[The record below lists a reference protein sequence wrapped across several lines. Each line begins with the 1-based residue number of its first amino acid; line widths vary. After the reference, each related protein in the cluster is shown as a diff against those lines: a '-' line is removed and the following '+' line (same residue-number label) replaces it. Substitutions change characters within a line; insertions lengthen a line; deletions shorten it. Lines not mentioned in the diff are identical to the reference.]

1 VAKKKTHVAA
11 AKPQKEARGETVL
24 FSSDDLWVR
33 VDAERGQIGIS
44 DFCQEKIGEVLGIE
58 LPDVG
63 DSVEIG
69 ESFGQLESVR
79 TLLELISP
87 VSGTVVAVNGEL
99 DDHPSLANEDPY
111 RDGWLI
117 EVDLDDESELDEL
130 IGIDEYEDRRAKER
144 N

>member
-1 VAKKKTHVAA
+1 MAKKKTHITA

-44 DFCQEKIGEVLGIE
+44 DFCQEKLGEVLSFE
-58 LPDVG
+58 LPEVG
-63 DSVEIG
+63 DAVEVG
-69 ESFGQLESVR
+69 EPFGQLESVR

-111 RDGWLI
+111 RDGWMI
-117 EVDLDDESELDEL
+117 EVELDDETELDEL
-130 IGIDEYEDRRAKER
+130 IGIDEYEERRAK
-144 N
+144 

>member
-1 VAKKKTHVAA
+1 VAKKKAQVTA
-11 AKPQKEARGETVL
+11 AKPQKESRGETVL

-58 LPDVG
+58 LPEVG

-69 ESFGQLESVR
+69 EPFGQLESVR

>member
-1 VAKKKTHVAA
+1 MAKKKTHVAA
-11 AKPQKEARGETVL
+11 AKPQKESRGETVL

-58 LPDVG
+58 LPEVG

-117 EVDLDDESELDEL
+117 EVDLDDESQLDEL

>member
-1 VAKKKTHVAA
+1 VAKKKTQVTA
-11 AKPQKEARGETVL
+11 AKPQQESRGDTVL
-24 FSSDDLWVR
+24 FSTDDLWVR

-44 DFCQEKIGEVLGIE
+44 DFCQEKIGEVLGLE

-69 ESFGQLESVR
+69 EPFGQLESVR
-79 TLLELISP
+79 TLLELMSP
-87 VSGTVVAVNGEL
+87 VTGTVTAVNGEL

-111 RDGWLI
+111 GDGWLI
-117 EVDLDDESELDEL
+117 EVELDDESELDAL
-130 IGIDEYEDRRAKER
+130 IGIDEYEDRRGKER

>member
-1 VAKKKTHVAA
+1 MAKKKTHVAA
-11 AKPQKEARGETVL
+11 ATPQKESRGETVL

-44 DFCQEKIGEVLGIE
+44 DFCQEKLGEVLGIE
-58 LPDVG
+58 LPEVG

-69 ESFGQLESVR
+69 EPFGQLESVR

-87 VSGTVVAVNGEL
+87 VTGTVVAVNGEL

-117 EVDLDDESELDEL
+117 EVELDDESELDAL

>member
-1 VAKKKTHVAA
+1 MAKKKTHVAA
-11 AKPQKEARGETVL
+11 AKPQKEPRGDTVL
-24 FSSDDLWVR
+24 FSSDDMWVR

-58 LPDVG
+58 LPEVG

-87 VSGTVVAVNGEL
+87 VTGTVVAVNGEL

-117 EVDLDDESELDEL
+117 EVELEDENELDEL

>member
-1 VAKKKTHVAA
+1 VAKKKTHVVA
-11 AKPQKEARGETVL
+11 AKPQSEPRGDTVL
-24 FSSDDLWVR
+24 FSTDDMWVR

-58 LPDVG
+58 LPEVG

-87 VSGTVVAVNGEL
+87 VTGTVVAVNGEL

-117 EVDLDDESELDEL
+117 EVELKDESELDDL

>member
-1 VAKKKTHVAA
+1 VAA
-11 AKPQKEARGETVL
+11 AKPQKESRGDTVL
-24 FSSDDLWVR
+24 FSSDDMWVR

-63 DSVEIG
+63 DSVEVG

-87 VSGTVVAVNGEL
+87 VTGTVVAVNGDL

-117 EVDLDDESELDEL
+117 EVEIDDESELDQL